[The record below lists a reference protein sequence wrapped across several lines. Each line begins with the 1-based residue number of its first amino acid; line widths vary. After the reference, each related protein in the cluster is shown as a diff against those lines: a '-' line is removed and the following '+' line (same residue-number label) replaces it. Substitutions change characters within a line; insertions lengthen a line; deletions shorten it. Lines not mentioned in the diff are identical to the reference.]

1 MDCNGA
7 NKARPNQSNSLQKLA
22 NFVNLLF
29 PPLLTLCLL
38 CESFATKKLE
48 WFFLTIMMKLRKTKH
63 HYRVPQ
69 QRSWWWF
76 CFQGVVKCQQH
87 LIKGGNND
95 NPVSCSIPPIFQRL
109 VSERTFTRHFWTKI
123 VAQSASKLLVG
134 TGRKGR
140 VDKNKRKLLIF
151 STVASSGPERSQ
163 PWKETLR
170 PKNVI
175 LKG

>member
-1 MDCNGA
+1 MMRTTESINW
-7 NKARPNQSNSLQKLA
+7 LQKLA

-29 PPLLTLCLL
+29 PPLLALCLL
-38 CESFATKKLE
+38 CESFATKKFE

-69 QRSWWWF
+69 YQRSWWWF
-76 CFQGVVKCQQH
+76 CFQGVVKRKQH

-109 VSERTFTRHFWTKI
+109 VSERTFTRLFWTKKN
-123 VAQSASKLLVG
+123 VAQTAIKFIVG

-140 VDKNKRKLLIF
+140 VVKNKRKLLIF
-151 STVASSGPERSQ
+151 STEAHVY
-163 PWKETLR
+163 
-170 PKNVI
+170 
-175 LKG
+175 